1 MKTVAGILNS
11 RSEAEIAVERLRAI
25 GIDNDHINLLTP
37 DDGERAIAHV
47 ATTETEQPGTGPAI
61 GGVVGGAL
69 GAAGGMSMGMA
80 VASLLIPG
88 VGPVLAI
95 GVAAAAILGA
105 GGAVGGAVAGE
116 ALEDS
121 MARGLPID
129 ELFVY
134 EHALRQGQTVVIVFT
149 DDETQADRARQILS
163 DAGAESIDAA
173 RESWWV
179 GLRDGERAIYS
190 KKYKDFEKREISY
203 RHGFEAALH
212 RNIRGK
218 PYDEATDY
226 LRRAYP
232 DEYADDLFQEGYNR
246 GQAHYRN
253 LLDNREH

>member
-11 RSEAEIAVERLRAI
+11 QTEAEIAVEHLRSI
-25 GIDNDHINLLTP
+25 GIKNDRINLLTP
-37 DDGERAIAHV
+37 DASERALAHV

-80 VASLLIPG
+80 VASLLVPG

-134 EHALRQGQTVVIVFT
+134 EHALRQGQTVVIAFT
-149 DDETQADRARQILS
+149 EDETQADRARQIFS

-190 KKYKDFEKREISY
+190 KKYKDFERREMSY

-212 RNIRGK
+212 GTVRGK
-218 PYDEATDY
+218 PYDEATNY
-226 LRRAYP
+226 LKTVYP
-232 DEYADDLFQEGYNR
+232 VEYADDLFRDGYQR
-246 GQAHYRN
+246 GQAHYRD
-253 LLDNREH
+253 LVDNRQR